1 MGRRPEEVSEED
13 AEVTILEP
21 KHPMFK
27 SPNQITSSD
36 FNGWVEERGS
46 KFMTEWDSGYKPL
59 LLCRD
64 KDQDPQNGGLLVADY
79 GAGVYTYTAYAFY
92 RQLPAG
98 VSGAYRLFSNLISF
112 GND

>member
-1 MGRRPEEVSEED
+1 M
-13 AEVTILEP
+13 
-21 KHPMFK
+21 
-27 SPNQITSSD
+27 
-36 FNGWVEERGS
+36 
-46 KFMTEWDSGYKPL
+46 
-59 LLCRD
+59 LLCLLFCHD
-64 KDQDPQNGGLLVADY
+64 KDQEPQNGGLLVADY